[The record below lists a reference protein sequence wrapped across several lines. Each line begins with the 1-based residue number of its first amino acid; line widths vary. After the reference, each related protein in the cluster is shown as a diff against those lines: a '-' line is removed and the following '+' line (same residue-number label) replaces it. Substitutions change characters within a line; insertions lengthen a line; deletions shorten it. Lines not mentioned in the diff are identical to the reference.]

1 MTSLARNILRPPR
14 LEIPR
19 QAVLRR
25 LGQKP
30 GRREPSAQAEKLLD
44 EMIALAEGLLTPAG
58 LTADLTVKGVSEGEV
73 GFLETPVRFVSSRL
87 ARHLKGC
94 FRATLMVC
102 TLGPALDEAQD
113 HLAREGE
120 TTRALMLDAI
130 GSETAEALAERLN
143 LSLSQRAAKAGAPTR
158 RRFSPGYTD
167 WPLSEQAKI
176 FALLEPASIG
186 VTLNEAFMMEP
197 QKSIS
202 AVIGWERPA
211 P

>member
-1 MTSLARNILRPPR
+1 MPAIAKNIIRPPR
-14 LEIPR
+14 LEIPL

-25 LGQKP
+25 LRYKP
-30 GRREPSAQAEKLLD
+30 GRSEVSPQAEKLLD
-44 EMIALAEGLLTPAG
+44 EMVSLAEGLLAPAG
-58 LTADLTVKGVSEGEV
+58 LTADLTVREVSEREV

-87 ARHLKGC
+87 ARHLKDC
-94 FRATLMVC
+94 FRATLLVC
-102 TLGPALDEAQD
+102 TLGPAIDEAQD
-113 HLAREGE
+113 RLAKEGE
-120 TTRALMLDAI
+120 TTRALILDAI
-130 GSETAEALAERLN
+130 GSETAEALAKRLN
-143 LSLSQRAAKAGAPTR
+143 LSVSQRAAKAGAPSR

-186 VTLNEAFMMEP
+186 VALNEAFMMEP

-202 AVIGWERPA
+202 AVIGWERPE